1 MEFCIFRGSN
11 TNSEKMKSLRLLPL
25 LAVVLLAS
33 CDGMFPFNDDIT
45 KKDVYGEWR
54 PVQYE
59 QNGVVTEPTAEQR
72 DDFVRFNEDKTFV
85 CQEKNNIVEGDWYF
99 NGMDNS
105 INVMTEDNPDDCIPY
120 VVQSVD
126 ENEMVYKMPTESGFG
141 KITVTLVR

>member
-1 MEFCIFRGSN
+1 
-11 TNSEKMKSLRLLPL
+11 MKALRLLPV
-25 LAVVLLAS
+25 LAVVLFAS

-59 QNGVVTEPTAEQR
+59 ENGEVTEPDAEQR
-72 DDFVRFNEDKTFV
+72 DDFIRFNEDKTFV
-85 CQEKNNIVEGDWYF
+85 CQEKSNVVEGDWYF

-105 INVMTEDNPDDCIPY
+105 INVMTEDNPNDCIPY

-126 ENEMVYKMPTESGFG
+126 ENEMVYKMPAENGFG

>member
-1 MEFCIFRGSN
+1 
-11 TNSEKMKSLRLLPL
+11 
-25 LAVVLLAS
+25 
-33 CDGMFPFNDDIT
+33 MFPFNDDIT

>member
-1 MEFCIFRGSN
+1 
-11 TNSEKMKSLRLLPL
+11 MKAIRLIPV
-25 LAVVLLAS
+25 LAIIALTS
-33 CDGMFPFNDDIT
+33 CEGMFPFNDDIT
-45 KKDVYGEWR
+45 KKDVYGTWR

-59 QNGVVTEPTAEQR
+59 QNGVVTEPDSDQR
-72 DDFVRFNEDKTFV
+72 DDYIQFKEDKTFI
-85 CQEKNNIVEGDWYF
+85 CQEKNNVVEGDWYF

-126 ENEMVYKMPTESGFG
+126 ESEMVYKMPAENGFG